1 MKSLISVGV
10 LAASLALSANAAM
23 AAAQPVHTAATTA
36 HVIRAVWPDVR
47 RARAYHGP
55 YRGAWPYAGYA
66 ASGDVPQS
74 QFGFDAG
81 QFIQGLLGGGSV
93 RYANLARDVR
103 SLPASRGY
111 SSPALES
118 PSYDYSAS
126 TSDAQNQAN
135 EQANQMQ
142 QMNDE
147 NALISS
153 MQAAEQQNEA
163 ANAAT
168 IQTEI
173 NAAN

>member
-1 MKSLISVGV
+1 MKSLISAGV

-55 YRGAWPYAGYA
+55 YHGRWTYAGYA

-93 RYANLARDVR
+93 RYANLAHDVR
-103 SLPASRGY
+103 SSTGFARLFFAGPGVAELRLFSFDQRR
-111 SSPALES
+111 AES
-118 PSYDYSAS
+118 GHRAGEP
-126 TSDAQNQAN
+126 
-135 EQANQMQ
+135 
-142 QMNDE
+142 
-147 NALISS
+147 
-153 MQAAEQQNEA
+153 
-163 ANAAT
+163 NAAD
-168 IQTEI
+168 ER
-173 NAAN
+173 